1 MVKQLSLLTLAAVSI
16 ASFAMEDNARIV
28 SLASLALEEN
38 AGYVIRSNEWEMI
51 KKAVFAK
58 MGEDFKQQF
67 NEQYPT
73 PSDDGVRALADQF
86 DKYDPYG
93 QKNRYNI
100 WIKTFPGQLPIWIG
114 GKCYY
119 LFEGCMADIVVA
131 YKRSCSVKKARKV
144 YIYPHHKSDFKINL
158 NKGNS

>member
-1 MVKQLSLLTLAAVSI
+1 MVKQLSLLTLAAVSVI
-16 ASFAMEDNARIV
+16 SFAMEDDARVV
-28 SLASLALEEN
+28 SIGSLSLEEN

-86 DKYDPYG
+86 DENNKYTT
-93 QKNRYNI
+93 
-100 WIKTFPGQLPIWIG
+100 WLKTCPAQLPIVIG
-114 GKCYY
+114 GKGYRI
-119 LFEGCMADIVVA
+119 FEGRITDIIVEHK
-131 YKRSCSVKKARKV
+131 KRK
-144 YIYPHHKSDFKINL
+144 
-158 NKGNS
+158 